1 LTQLQGTDSDKI
13 FCPNTQES
21 NLSSKSYIKVLK
33 NTYNKTKMII
43 LHKLTLIIVKL
54 NL

>member
-13 FCPNTQES
+13 FCP
-21 NLSSKSYIKVLK
+21 K